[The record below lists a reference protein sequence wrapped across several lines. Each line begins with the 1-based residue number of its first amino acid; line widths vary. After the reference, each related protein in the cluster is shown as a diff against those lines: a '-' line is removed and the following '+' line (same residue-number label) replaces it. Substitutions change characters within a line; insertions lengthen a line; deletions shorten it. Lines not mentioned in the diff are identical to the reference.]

1 MNFPTR
7 PNKLDPR
14 ENRDAGKAFDYKEVA
29 KKLKT
34 EYAHG
39 SKDPSIRALDSVNSL
54 IKYLIQNDPN
64 LDEMLEQAAKL
75 IFTQFNIREVSIGLR
90 TAPDNL
96 FRYVKMHGMRA
107 EVWAA
112 HKSLTYTYEQLLDP
126 KKYKHTV
133 ISQHTRLFLAEDNPY
148 AEDESFT
155 YSEHLMSM
163 SKRRAA
169 DDSIEGDY
177 MDVYIYGPGDEIL
190 GWIETGG
197 TWDNKIPDARTVRTL
212 ELLASVLGIAI
223 SKHRAATGQNYQP
236 STISKA

>member
-1 MNFPTR
+1 MNYVSRT
-7 PNKLDPR
+7 NKLDPK
-14 ENRDAGKAFDYKEVA
+14 ENKDPSKPFDHKEVA
-29 KKLKT
+29 RKLKT
-34 EYAHG
+34 DYAHG
-39 SKDPSIRALDSVNSL
+39 SKDASIRALDSVNSL
-54 IKYLIQNDPN
+54 IKYLVQNDPN
-64 LDEMLEQAAKL
+64 LDEMLEQATKL

-112 HKSLTYTYEQLLDP
+112 HKNLSYTYNELLDP

-148 AEDESFT
+148 AEDEAYT
-155 YSEHLMSM
+155 YSEHLMTM
-163 SKRRAA
+163 SRRRAP

-177 MDVYIYGPGDEIL
+177 LDVYIYGPGDEIL
-190 GWIETGG
+190 GWIETGS

-212 ELLASVLGIAI
+212 EILASVLGIAI
-223 SKHRAATGQNYQP
+223 TKHRLATGQNYQLP
-236 STISKA
+236 GASKA

>member
-1 MNFPTR
+1 MNYANR
-7 PNKLDPR
+7 SNKLDPR
-14 ENRDAGKAFDYKEVA
+14 ENKDPSKTFDYREVA
-29 KKLKT
+29 RKLKS

-39 SKDPSIRALDSVNSL
+39 SKDASIRALDSVNSL
-54 IKYLIQNDPN
+54 IKYLIQNDPD
-64 LDEMLEQAAKL
+64 LDEMLEQATKL

-112 HKSLTYTYEQLLDP
+112 HKNLVYTYEQLFDP

-148 AEDESFT
+148 AEDETYT

-163 SKRRAA
+163 SRRRAP

-177 MDVYIYGPGDEIL
+177 IDVYIYGSGDEIL

-197 TWDNKIPDARTVRTL
+197 TWDNKIPDARTIRTL
-212 ELLASVLGIAI
+212 EILASVLGIAI
-223 SKHRAATGQNYQP
+223 TRHKLATGQNYQ
-236 STISKA
+236 IGVASKP